1 MYTEQ
6 KIIKNKVALL
16 KLSEISPSASSLDAR
31 RAVQLIAEFRFF
43 ILCGFV
49 PARKPSSRPR
59 T

>member
-1 MYTEQ
+1 
-6 KIIKNKVALL
+6 LL